1 MLQNGARGLPTI
13 ICLSISNL
21 IFINRFWVSLMQLRK
36 YRQSQEASKRVK
48 RLIQRKREVTVKTIL
63 QNAKDTGKQ
72 RKQDDNYYQIIIFN
86 NIRESMGKNNDA
98 LIFHMSPQDIQKK
111 IEQYLPVR
119 KEEKDK
125 LGEVFTPQ
133 KLIEEMMDKL
143 PPRVWKDPNLKW
155 LDPANGIG
163 NFPMVVY
170 TRLMEGLKE
179 TIPDKSRRSNHI
191 LTKMI
196 YMCEINPKNV
206 KISRRIFGPQANICC
221 CDFLNQEEKWKKQFG
236 IDKFDVI
243 VGNPPFQDNT
253 GGKTAQGGH
262 DLYPYF
268 FIKAFELL
276 KTDGYLSFINPA
288 KWRAPDKKRELK
300 QMWDLFINS
309 NPIYLKIYGFSDT
322 KQLFGGGAITR
333 IDYYVLQKSKKY
345 DYTTIN
351 DEKNNEY
358 KIDVKKWSFLPNY
371 DFNNIQKIMTTE
383 DNGIKVIYSSST
395 YDKRQNHMKITKTT
409 EFKYPVKHSH
419 TIKEGDIIYWSN
431 TKDKGH
437 FGEPKVILTKGL
449 YIYPYNDYEG
459 KYGMSNYSFGI
470 PITSKKQGDD
480 IVKALNTNDFLEIIN
495 ATKWSSG
502 FTDHNMFKYFKPD
515 FYKSFLGK
523 SNAATKIQAV
533 TRGKQ
538 TRKKI
543 NTTKKGGYRKNNTTK
558 RKGHRKTK
566 KAR

>member
-1 MLQNGARGLPTI
+1 
-13 ICLSISNL
+13 
-21 IFINRFWVSLMQLRK
+21 
-36 YRQSQEASKRVK
+36 
-48 RLIQRKREVTVKTIL
+48 
-63 QNAKDTGKQ
+63 
-72 RKQDDNYYQIIIFN
+72 
-86 NIRESMGKNNDA
+86 
-98 LIFHMSPQDIQKK
+98 
-111 IEQYLPVR
+111 
-119 KEEKDK
+119 
-125 LGEVFTPQ
+125 
-133 KLIEEMMDKL
+133 
-143 PPRVWKDPNLKW
+143 
-155 LDPANGIG
+155 
-163 NFPMVVY
+163 
-170 TRLMEGLKE
+170 
-179 TIPDKSRRSNHI
+179 
-191 LTKMI
+191 
-196 YMCEINPKNV
+196 
-206 KISRRIFGPQANICC
+206 
-221 CDFLNQEEKWKKQFG
+221 
-236 IDKFDVI
+236 
-243 VGNPPFQDNT
+243 
-253 GGKTAQGGH
+253 
-262 DLYPYF
+262 
-268 FIKAFELL
+268 
-276 KTDGYLSFINPA
+276 
-288 KWRAPDKKRELK
+288 
-300 QMWDLFINS
+300 MWDLFINS

-566 KAR
+566 

>member
-1 MLQNGARGLPTI
+1 
-13 ICLSISNL
+13 
-21 IFINRFWVSLMQLRK
+21 
-36 YRQSQEASKRVK
+36 
-48 RLIQRKREVTVKTIL
+48 
-63 QNAKDTGKQ
+63 
-72 RKQDDNYYQIIIFN
+72 
-86 NIRESMGKNNDA
+86 MGKNNDA
-98 LIFHMSPQDIQKK
+98 LIFHMSPQDIQEK

-206 KISRRIFGPQANICC
+206 KISRRIFGPEANICC

-236 IDKFDVI
+236 IDKFDLI
-243 VGNPPFQDNT
+243 IGNPPFQTEVNT
-253 GGKTAQGGH
+253 TGNRTAGSGTLWDH
-262 DLYPYF
+262 
-268 FIKAFELL
+268 FIIKSLELL
-276 KTDGYLSFINPA
+276 NPNGFLTFINPPP
-288 KWRAPDKKRELK
+288 WRKPENRLYKLMTQDNQLVYLHIFGKK
-300 QMWDLFINS
+300 Q
-309 NPIYLKIYGFSDT
+309 GQ
-322 KQLFGGGAITR
+322 QLFDVSQRVDLYLIEKKPKYKNTIV
-333 IDYYVLQKSKKY
+333 IDELGNP
-345 DYTTIN
+345 N
-351 DEKNNEY
+351 DL
-358 KIDVKKWSFLPNY
+358 DLSKWSFLPNY
-371 DFNNIQKIMTTE
+371 DFRNILKIMTTE
-383 DNGIKVIYSSST
+383 DNGIKVIYDTSYHT
-395 YDKRQNHMKITKTT
+395 QNKNKMKASKTDV
-409 EFKYPVKHSH
+409 FKFPVVH
-419 TIKEGDIIYWSN
+419 TITLEGLGFWYTNDKS
-431 TKDKGH
+431 KGH
-437 FGEPKVILTKGL
+437 FGVPKVLL
-449 YIYPYNDYEG
+449 NANENQYPMNDFEG
-459 KYGMSNYSFGI
+459 KYGMSQLTFGI

-480 IVKALNTNDFLEIIN
+480 IVNAINTDAFKEIIK
-495 ATKWSSG
+495 ATKWG
-502 FTDHNMFKYFKPD
+502 AFQTDYKMFKYFKPD

-566 KAR
+566 